1 MSGIFSLDSKI
12 AIVTGAAGGIGAGIA
27 DVLAEAGAMV
37 IVADINADGAQAK
50 AAALRDA
57 GHKAEARALDLAD
70 EASVV
75 QVCADIVAAHGAPW
89 VLVNNAGLQDREYL
103 LEASVDEW
111 DRIHRVNARGVFLM
125 TREVGKA
132 MAAAGKGGRIVN
144 IASATLVGMTVKGT
158 SAYVASKGAVAGFT
172 SASALELAEHKIT
185 VNAVLP
191 GGVMTPGAISAK
203 GPPTEGPGRRPAI
216 FGMSEPRDI
225 GAAVLFFALP
235 AARYVTNQSLAVD
248 AGFSIS

>member
-1 MSGIFSLDSKI
+1 MSGAFSLEGKL

-27 DVLAEAGAMV
+27 DVLAEAGAFV
-37 IVADINADGAQAK
+37 IIADINADGAEAK
-50 AAALRDA
+50 AADLRER
-57 GHKAEARALDLAD
+57 GHKAEARALDLAS

-75 QVCADIVAAHGAPW
+75 AVCADIVATHGTPW
-89 VLVNNAGLQDREYL
+89 ALVNNAGLQDREYL
-103 LEASVDEW
+103 FDASVDEW
-111 DRIHRVNARGVFLM
+111 DRIHAVNARGVFLM

-132 MAAAGKGGRIVN
+132 MAAGGKGGRIVN

-172 SASALELAEHKIT
+172 SASALELADHNIT

-191 GGVMTPGAISAK
+191 GGVITPGAIGAK
-203 GPPTEGPGRRPAI
+203 GPPTEGPGRRRAV
-216 FGMSEPRDI
+216 FGMVEPRDL
-225 GAAVLFFALP
+225 GAAVLFFASP
-235 AARYVTNQSLAVD
+235 AARMVTNQSLAVD